1 MRKILKVMGVVAV
14 CATFAV
20 VAYNQ
25 VNAKPGN
32 SILAKNI
39 EALSQ
44 SEVIGS
50 VKCYMSFDDPGW
62 FVDDIWQVLCVHPKT
77 GDMCVQVK
85 GHDFSNPAR
94 CSGIQ

>member
-1 MRKILKVMGVVAV
+1 MKKILKVMGVVAI
-14 CATFAV
+14 FAAIAV
-20 VAYNQ
+20 MVYNH
-25 VNAKPGN
+25 VNVKPAN

-85 GHDFSNPAR
+85 GHDFSNPAK
-94 CSGIQ
+94 CSVIQ